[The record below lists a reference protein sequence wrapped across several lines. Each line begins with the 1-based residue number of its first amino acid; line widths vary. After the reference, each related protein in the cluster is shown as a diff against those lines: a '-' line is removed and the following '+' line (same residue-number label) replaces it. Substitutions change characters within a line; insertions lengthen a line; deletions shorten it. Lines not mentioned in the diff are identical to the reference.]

1 MTKPAASAGKRGP
14 YRKSAVRQAD
24 IIDMATRAFS
34 ERGFVGTSV
43 REIAAAVG
51 MTQQGLSYHFPS
63 KEALLEA
70 VLQRRDEDAVR
81 RFGSGELPPLELLRE
96 VARDANPG
104 LVRLSTM
111 LAAEATNPDHPAHE
125 WFAQHFRAAREL
137 FTHLVQRGQES
148 GDIRGDIPAHELA
161 RMLSAAF
168 EGHQLLWLLGVDPD
182 FAESFETVLRL
193 LQPPPTAPPRARR
206 SAQRSVRRS

>member
-1 MTKPAASAGKRGP
+1 VSKPVATSRKRGP

-24 IIDMATRAFS
+24 IVDMATQAFS

-70 VLQRRDEDAVR
+70 VLQRRDEYAVQ
-81 RFGSGELPPLELLRE
+81 RFGSSDLPPLELLRE
-96 VARDANPG
+96 VVRDANPG

-111 LAAEATNPDHPAHE
+111 LAAEATNPEHPAHD
-125 WFAQHFRAAREL
+125 WFTQHFRAARVL
-137 FTHLVQRGQES
+137 FTRLVERGQGAGE
-148 GDIRGDIPAHELA
+148 IRVDVPAEDLA
-161 RMLSAAF
+161 RLLSAAF

-182 FAESFETVLRL
+182 FADSFETVIRL
-193 LQPPPTAPPRARR
+193 LEPPASRPAKRRRARAR
-206 SAQRSVRRS
+206 